1 MSKQYKLAVVIGR
14 FQPFHNQHAELIHK
28 ATTLADNVIVLI
40 GGAEKPRSPKNPF
53 TIEERREMILQ
64 WSYNHK
70 PGENW
75 RQEDNDFSGVLDVVG
90 IRDFMYSDQTWAENV
105 QRVVKEPMFNDHP
118 GFEDKDIVV
127 VGCNKDESS
136 FYLKMFPQWALHE
149 EPYTEHIDATQIRE
163 LLYDDRSLE
172 FLRSA
177 VPAGTLNFLESF
189 KATEAFAGLVQERN
203 VVAKYR
209 KAWEAAPYAPTF
221 VTTDAVVIQSGHILL
236 VTRGGYPGRGLLALP
251 GGFLEQ
257 NERVI
262 DGVIRELR
270 EETKIKV
277 AAPILRGSIRETAVF
292 DAPNRS
298 SRGRT
303 ITHASLILLPDGPL
317 PKVKGSDD
325 AVKAAW
331 YPLGSLKS
339 ELFFEDHHDIVEYF
353 KGRV

>member
-14 FQPFHNQHAELIHK
+14 FQPFHNQHAELIKK
-28 ATTLADNVIVLI
+28 ATTLADNVIVLV
-40 GGAEKPRSPKNPF
+40 GGAEKPRTPKNPF
-53 TIEERREMILQ
+53 TAEERREMIMG
-64 WSYNHK
+64 WSYNE
-70 PGENW
+70 PASEGW
-75 RQEDNDFSGVLDVVG
+75 TRNDQCGVLHVEG

-105 QRVVKEPMFNDHP
+105 QRVVKLPFYEGVEF
-118 GFEDKDIVV
+118 KDSEIVV

-163 LLYDDRSLE
+163 LLYDDRSLD

-177 VPAGTLNFLESF
+177 VPANVLDTLESF
-189 KATEAFAGLVQERN
+189 KQTPEFAGIVQERN
-203 VVAKYR
+203 IVAKYR

-221 VTTDAVVIQSGHILL
+221 VTTDAVVIQSGHILM
-236 VTRGGYPGRGLLALP
+236 VTRGGQPGKNLLALP

-257 NERVI
+257 DERII

-303 ITHASLILLPDGPL
+303 ITHASLIVLPDGPL

-325 AVKAAW
+325 AVKASW
-331 YPLGSLKS
+331 YPLGSVKS
-339 ELFFEDHHDIVEYF
+339 EQCFEDHYDIIEYF

>member
-14 FQPFHNQHAELIHK
+14 FQPFHTQHAELISK
-28 ATTLADNVIVLI
+28 ATTLADNVIVLV
-40 GGAEKPRSPKNPF
+40 GGAEKPRTPKNPF
-53 TIEERREMILQ
+53 TVEERREMILQ
-64 WSYNHK
+64 WSYSHQVD
-70 PGENW
+70 ENW
-75 RQEDNDFSGVLDVVG
+75 RQLDNDYSGVLHVEG
-90 IRDFMYSDQTWAENV
+90 IRDFLYSDQTWAENV
-105 QRVVKEPMFNDHP
+105 QRIVKEPL
-118 GFEDKDIVV
+118 FEGVTFDDSDIVV

-163 LLYDDRSLE
+163 LLYDDRSLD

-177 VPAGTLNFLESF
+177 VPANVLDAL
-189 KATEAFAGLVQERN
+189 EAFKETPEFAGIVQERN
-203 VVAKYR
+203 IVAKYR

-236 VTRGGYPGRGLLALP
+236 VTRGGQPGRGLRALP

-277 AAPILRGSIRETAVF
+277 AAPILRGSIRETVVF

-331 YPLGSLKS
+331 YPLGNLKS
-339 ELFFEDHHDIVEYF
+339 EDFFRRPFRYS
-353 KGRV
+353 

>member
-1 MSKQYKLAVVIGR
+1 MSTKQHKLAVVIGR
-14 FQPFHNQHAELIHK
+14 FQPFHNQHAELIKK
-28 ATTLADNVIVLI
+28 ATTLADNVIVLV
-40 GGAEKPRSPKNPF
+40 GGADKPRTPKNPF
-53 TIEERREMILQ
+53 TVEERREMINQ
-64 WSYNHK
+64 WSYSNPAPEGWGHAEFT
-70 PGENW
+70 G
-75 RQEDNDFSGVLDVVG
+75 GLDVVG
-90 IRDFMYSDQTWAENV
+90 IRDYMYSDQTWAENV
-105 QRVVKEPMFNDHP
+105 QRVVKEPMFDGHP
-118 GFEDKDIVV
+118 GFEDSDVIV

-163 LLYDDRSLE
+163 LLYDDRSLD

-177 VPAGTLNFLESF
+177 VPENVLTFLKDF
-189 KATEAFAGLVQERN
+189 KTGETFTGIVQERN

-236 VTRGGYPGRGLLALP
+236 VTRGGQPGYGLLALP

-292 DAPNRS
+292 DAPGRS
-298 SRGRT
+298 ARGRT

-325 AVKAAW
+325 AMKAGW

-339 ELFFEDHHDIVEYF
+339 ENFFEDHFDIIEYF

>member
-14 FQPFHNQHAELIHK
+14 FQPFHNQHAKLIEK
-28 ATTLADNVIVLI
+28 AIALADNVIVLV
-40 GGAEKPRSPKNPF
+40 GGADKPRTPKNPF
-53 TIEERREMILQ
+53 TADERCDMILQ
-64 WSYNHK
+64 WSHTLRAET
-70 PGENW
+70 GW
-75 RQEDNDFSGVLDVVG
+75 RVSSSTASGVLRVEG

-105 QRVVKEPMFNDHP
+105 QRVVKQSIFGGVEFIDR
-118 GFEDKDIVV
+118 DIVV

-149 EPYTEHIDATQIRE
+149 EPYEEHIDATQIRE
-163 LLYDDRSLE
+163 LLYDDRSLD

-177 VPAGTLNFLESF
+177 VPAGTLNFLE
-189 KATEAFAGLVQERN
+189 AFRSTSVFADIVQERN

-236 VTRGGYPGRGLLALP
+236 VTRGGYPGKNLLALP

-292 DAPNRS
+292 DAPGRS

-303 ITHASLILLPDGPL
+303 ITHASLIVLPDGPL

-339 ELFFEDHHDIVEYF
+339 ELFFEDHFCIIEYF
-353 KGRV
+353 KNRV

>member
-14 FQPFHNQHAELIHK
+14 FQPFHNQHAELIVK
-28 ATTLADNVIVLI
+28 ATTLADNVIVLV
-40 GGAEKPRSPKNPF
+40 GGADKPRTPKNPF
-53 TIEERREMILQ
+53 TAEERREMILQ

-70 PGENW
+70 ADDNW
-75 RQEDNDFSGVLDVVG
+75 FQGANSGILHVEG

-105 QRVVKEPMFNDHP
+105 QRVVKEPL
-118 GFEDKDIVV
+118 FEGVVFDDKDVVV

-177 VPAGTLNFLESF
+177 VPEFTLNFLQSF
-189 KATEAFAGLVQERN
+189 KETDAFAGIVQERN

-236 VTRGGYPGRGLLALP
+236 VTRGGQPGRGLCALP

-277 AAPILRGSIRETAVF
+277 AAPVLRGSIRETAVF
-292 DAPNRS
+292 DAPGRS

-303 ITHASLILLPDGPL
+303 ITHASLIVLPDGPL

-339 ELFFEDHHDIVEYF
+339 EVFFEDHYDIIEYF
-353 KGRV
+353 KNRV

>member
-14 FQPFHNQHAELIHK
+14 FQPFHNQHAELISK
-28 ATTLADNVIVLI
+28 ATTLADNVIVLV
-40 GGAEKPRSPKNPF
+40 GGADKPRTPKNPF
-53 TIEERREMILQ
+53 TVDERREMILQ
-64 WSYNHK
+64 WSYTHK
-70 PGENW
+70 ADENW
-75 RQEDNDFSGVLDVVG
+75 RQEDNDHSGVLHVEGV
-90 IRDFMYSDQTWAENV
+90 RDFLYSDQTWAENI
-105 QRVVKEPMFNDHP
+105 QRVVKEPL
-118 GFEDKDIVV
+118 FEGVQFADKDIVV

-177 VPAGTLNFLESF
+177 VPEFTLGFLQAF
-189 KATEAFAGLVQERN
+189 KATEQFGGLVKERD

-236 VTRGGYPGRGLLALP
+236 VTRGGYPGRGLCALP

-292 DAPNRS
+292 DAPGRS

-325 AVKAAW
+325 AMKAAW

-339 ELFFEDHHDIVEYF
+339 EDFFEDHHDIIEYF
-353 KGRV
+353 KARV

>member
-14 FQPFHNQHAELIHK
+14 FQPFHNQHAELIIK
-28 ATTLADNVIVLI
+28 ATTLADNVIVLV
-40 GGAEKPRSPKNPF
+40 GGADKPRTPKNPF
-53 TIEERREMILQ
+53 TVEERREMILQ

-70 PGENW
+70 ADENW
-75 RQEDNDFSGVLDVVG
+75 FRGDQSGVLHVEG

-105 QRVVKEPMFNDHP
+105 QRVVKEPLFE
-118 GFEDKDIVV
+118 GVTFEDKDIVV

-163 LLYDDRSLE
+163 LLYDDRSLD

-177 VPAGTLNFLESF
+177 VPAGTLEFLEQF
-189 KATEAFAGLVQERN
+189 KKDEAFAGLVQERS
-203 VVAKYR
+203 VIAKYR

-236 VTRGGYPGRGLLALP
+236 VTRGGYPGFGLRALP

-257 NERVI
+257 DERII
-262 DGVIRELR
+262 DGVLRELR

-277 AAPILRGSIRETAVF
+277 AVPVLRGSIRETAVF

-303 ITHASLILLPDGPL
+303 ITHASLIVLPDGPL

-339 ELFFEDHHDIVEYF
+339 EDFFEDHFCIIEYF
-353 KGRV
+353 KNRV